1 MNTVGST
8 SSDSQDLLTVSG
20 TGGEIRRLTMLFA
33 DLVGSTSLS
42 VQVEPETY
50 RTIVGCYRDLVLS
63 VVDRFAGQVG
73 STKGD
78 GLLAVFGHPIAH
90 ENDVQRAVSAGLQ
103 ITREVAKLSEQCQ
116 RRFGVAVD
124 VRVGVHRGEVYVDT
138 VADDVYGFASTVTAR
153 VGSSAEPGTVVVS
166 DPVAMLVGDVFEL
179 QVRPAAAVA
188 GEGDRVGQHRVLSE
202 RVASAPAER
211 APLIGRD
218 RERAWLADSWAKLQT
233 GRLAVP
239 AVMFRGDAGVG
250 KSRLVAEAAELAAQS
265 GAPVLELVGPGL
277 GAEAGER
284 SVRGSLVHRSGVG
297 PDCGHDEWL
306 RPLEAELAGLAGDA
320 QGRLIAERVATYLGA
335 SLADGPALLIA
346 EDLHRFDSWTHDL
359 LGSLLTQAGARLM
372 VVITGRH
379 RRWLRSSWPVQVFDL
394 TALTDEEADQL
405 IGALDPDIS
414 AAQRAQVRRR
424 CDGVPLY
431 IEHVVACLGP
441 PNDDD
446 DTGILHRDPVPDG
459 LYQQL
464 CAQLH
469 VSPVVLPVVQAA
481 AVVGRHLDRDLLRSI
496 VDVEEHAFNRA
507 IGELEHD
514 GVLEAWAPAGWR
526 FRYEL
531 VREVAAELVP
541 ASVRKELHARVAD
554 ALLRCPDDAADWW
567 LIAAHY
573 EEAECFDSAASA
585 YLRAESADV
594 DRHPLN
600 EVVDYPTAE
609 LRSA

>member
-1 MNTVGST
+1 MNTVDQSKAGA
-8 SSDSQDLLTVSG
+8 QDLLTVSG
-20 TGGEIRRLTMLFA
+20 SGGEIRRLTMLFA

-42 VQVEPETY
+42 AQVEPETY

-63 VVDRFAGQVG
+63 VVHRFAGQVG

-103 ITREVAKLSEQCQ
+103 ITREVAKLSEQSQ
-116 RRFGVAVD
+116 RRFGVAID

-138 VADDVYGFASTVTAR
+138 VEDDVYGFASTVTAR

-166 DPVAMLVGDVFEL
+166 DPVAMLVGDAFEL

-188 GEGDRVGQHRVLSE
+188 GEGDWVGQHRVLSE
-202 RVASAPAER
+202 RVATATTER
-211 APLIGRD
+211 GPLIGRD

-233 GRLAVP
+233 GTP
-239 AVMFRGDAGVG
+239 AVSGVVFRGDAGVG
-250 KSRLVAEAAELAAQS
+250 KSRLAAETAELAARS
-265 GAPVLELVGPGL
+265 GAPLLELVGPAL
-277 GAEAGER
+277 GAETGER

-297 PDCGHDEWL
+297 WDRGLDEQL
-306 RPLEAELAGLAGDA
+306 RSLEADIAGLDGDA
-320 QGRLIAERVATYLGA
+320 GLIAEMVATYLGA
-335 SLADGPALLIA
+335 CLADGPALLIA
-346 EDLHRFDSWTHDL
+346 EDVHRFDSWTHDL
-359 LGSLLTQAGARLM
+359 LGSLLAQAGERLM

-379 RRWLRSSWPVQVFDL
+379 GRWLRSTWPVQVFDL
-394 TALTDEEADQL
+394 TPLTEEDADQL
-405 IGALDPDIS
+405 IGALKPDIS
-414 AAQRAQVRRR
+414 AAQRVQVRRR

-431 IEHVVACLGP
+431 IEHVMACLDS
-441 PNDDD
+441 PNGNG

-459 LYQQL
+459 LYEQL
-464 CAQLH
+464 SAQLR
-469 VSPVVLPVVQAA
+469 VSPVVLAVVQAA
-481 AVVGRHLDRDLLRSI
+481 AVVGRHLDRDLLRS
-496 VDVEEHAFNRA
+496 VVELEEHEFDRA
-507 IGELEHD
+507 IGELED
-514 GVLEAWAPAGWR
+514 GGVLEAWAGGGWR

-531 VREVAAELVP
+531 VREVAAEFVP

-554 ALLRCPDDAADWW
+554 ALLHYADDAAAWW

-585 YLRAESADV
+585 CLRAEWADV
-594 DRHPLN
+594 DRHPRN